1 MHRIQKELVLRC
13 VHFAEFL
20 GLLLLIAVTG
30 CSPTKY
36 SRYFEDFSDT
46 SKPLLLPAN
55 DFQSPKIQPDD
66 LLAVNILTLNSE
78 SNLLFA
84 KQSSPLINPSSSNI
98 SGGQVPSASQ
108 QANNGYLVDKNGNID
123 IPIIGIVHVEGLTTI
138 DARDT
143 VKSFINKFYSNA
155 TVEVKFI
162 NYKITILGEVN
173 HPASY
178 VMPNEKVTVFDAIGL
193 AGDMTIYGKK
203 ENILLIRDSANQ
215 KKLVRLNLSS
225 KAFVNSYYFYLKQND
240 VLYVDANES
249 KIKSLD
255 AYRIRNYGIGAALL
269 SLLIVIA
276 TRIK

>member
-1 MHRIQKELVLRC
+1 
-13 VHFAEFL
+13 
-20 GLLLLIAVTG
+20 
-30 CSPTKY
+30 
-36 SRYFEDFSDT
+36 
-46 SKPLLLPAN
+46 
-55 DFQSPKIQPDD
+55 
-66 LLAVNILTLNSE
+66 
-78 SNLLFA
+78 
-84 KQSSPLINPSSSNI
+84 
-98 SGGQVPSASQ
+98 
-108 QANNGYLVDKNGNID
+108 
-123 IPIIGIVHVEGLTTI
+123 
-138 DARDT
+138 
-143 VKSFINKFYSNA
+143 
-155 TVEVKFI
+155 
-162 NYKITILGEVN
+162 
-173 HPASY
+173 
-178 VMPNEKVTVFDAIGL
+178 MPNEKVTVFDAIGL